1 MTSKKQPTVKADND
15 INPAIQS
22 QATALREQINHHNH
36 RYYVLDDPEVPDAEY
51 DRLFRELQALE
62 ERYPALV
69 SSDSPTQ
76 RVGAKPLASFNEVQH
91 VVPMLS
97 LGNAFDDGEVLAFG
111 RRVSEKLGNE
121 DVAFTAEP
129 KLDGLAISLLYEDGV
144 LVRAAT
150 RGDGMTGEDVTQNV
164 RTIKSIPLHLLGD
177 DSPRRLEVRG
187 EIYMPKA
194 GFEAL
199 NERQRAAGDK
209 PFANPRNAAAGSLR
223 QLDSEVAATRPLTI
237 FCYGVGQVEGEQVG
251 GELPDSHGA
260 ILQRLKD
267 WGLRV
272 CPEIETVQG
281 IEACLVFHRRIA
293 EQRSA
298 LPYDI
303 DGVVYK
309 VDNLAQQDVLGFVS
323 RAPRWAIAHKFP
335 AQEAIT
341 KLLGIDVQVGRTGAL
356 TPVARLAPVEV
367 GGVTVTNA
375 TLHNQDEIERMD
387 LRFDETVGVGDT
399 VVVYRAGDVIPKV
412 ASVVLSQRPERL
424 KHIEYFKMKLKCPEC
439 GSDVEREEGEAI
451 MRCSG
456 GLFCPAQRKQAI
468 KHFASR
474 RAMDIEG
481 LGDKL
486 VDQLVDAG
494 LVENPAGLY
503 KLSLETIAG
512 LDRMAEKSAQNLLDA
527 LEKSKSTTL
536 ARFLFALGIREVGE
550 TTAQNLANHYR
561 SLEAIMQADEED
573 LKTVSDV
580 GPIVASHVVTFFKQT
595 HNCDV
600 IKQLRAKDKNG
611 NEGVHW
617 PAIEAVEMETLP
629 LAGKTVV
636 LTGTLTHM
644 ARSEAKERLQKLGAK
659 VAGSV
664 SKKTDLVIAGE
675 AAGSKR
681 EKAKSL
687 GIEILDEAGLI
698 ALLQQ

>member
-1 MTSKKQPTVKADND
+1 MTTKKQQSGTADND
-15 INPAIQS
+15 ISPAIQS
-22 QATALREQINHHNH
+22 QAAALREQLNHHNYH
-36 RYYVLDDPEVPDAEY
+36 YYVLDDPEVPDAEY

-62 ERYPALV
+62 QRYPALV
-69 SSDSPTQ
+69 TSDSPTQ
-76 RVGAKPLASFNEVQH
+76 RVGAKPLSAFAEVQH

-97 LGNAFDDGEVLAFG
+97 LGNAFDDDEVLAFG
-111 RRVSEKLGNE
+111 RRVSEKLGTE
-121 DVAFTAEP
+121 DVVFTAEP
-129 KLDGLAISLLYEDGV
+129 KLDGLAISLLYENGV
-144 LVRAAT
+144 LMRAAT
-150 RGDGMTGEDVTQNV
+150 RGDGATGEDVTQNV

-177 DSPRRLEVRG
+177 DFPSLLEVRG
-187 EIYMPKA
+187 EVYMPKA

-199 NERQRAAGDK
+199 NERQRAAGEK

-223 QLDSEVAATRPLTI
+223 QLDSKIAATRPLTI
-237 FCYGVGQVEGEQVG
+237 FCYGVGQVEQ

-272 CPEIETVQG
+272 CPEIETVRG
-281 IEACLVFHRRIA
+281 IGSCLAYYRRIA
-293 EQRSA
+293 EHRAA
-298 LPYDI
+298 LSYDI

-309 VDNLAQQDVLGFVS
+309 VDDLAQQQVLGFVS

-341 KLLGIDVQVGRTGAL
+341 QLLGIDVQVGRTGAL

-387 LRFDETVGVGDT
+387 VRVGDT

-412 ASVVLSQRPERL
+412 DSVVLSQRP
-424 KHIEYFKMKLKCPEC
+424 KHTRRFEMPKHCPEC

-494 LVENPAGLY
+494 LVENPADLY
-503 KLSLETIAG
+503 QLSLEAVAG
-512 LDRMAEKSAQNLLDA
+512 LERMAEKSARNLLDA

-550 TTAQNLANHYR
+550 TTALSLANHYR
-561 SLEAIMQADEED
+561 SLDAIMQADAEN
-573 LKTVSDV
+573 LQTVPDV
-580 GPIVASHVVTFFKQT
+580 GPVVAAHVVTFFKQR
-595 HNCDV
+595 HNREV
-600 IKQLRAKDKNG
+600 IDKLLAA
-611 NEGVHW
+611 GVHW
-617 PAIEAVEMETLP
+617 PWIEKIETAALP
-629 LAGKTVV
+629 LAGKTAV
-636 LTGTLTHM
+636 LTGTLSSLS
-644 ARSEAKERLQKLGAK
+644 RDEAKQKLQALGAK

-675 AAGSKR
+675 AAGSKL
-681 EKAKSL
+681 EKAEAL
-687 GIEILDEAGLI
+687 GIEILDESGLI
-698 ALLQQ
+698 TLLEQSAATTKASQ

>member
-1 MTSKKQPTVKADND
+1 MTTKKQQPVTADND
-15 INPAIQS
+15 ISPAIQS
-22 QATALREQINHHNH
+22 QAATLREQLNYHNY

-76 RVGAKPLASFNEVQH
+76 RVGAKPLAAFAEVQH

-97 LGNAFDDGEVLAFG
+97 LGNAFDDEEVLAFG
-111 RRVSEKLGNE
+111 RRLSEKLGTE
-121 DVAFTAEP
+121 DIVFTVEP
-129 KLDGLAISLLYEDGV
+129 KLDGLAISLLYENGV

-177 DSPRRLEVRG
+177 DYPRLLEVRG
-187 EIYMPKA
+187 EVYMPKA

-199 NERQRAAGDK
+199 NKRQLAAGEK

-223 QLDSEVAATRPLTI
+223 QLDSKIAATRPLTI
-237 FCYGVGQVEGEQVG
+237 FCYGVGQVEQ
-251 GELPDSHGA
+251 GELPHSHGA

-272 CPEIETVQG
+272 CPEIETVRG
-281 IEACLVFHRRIA
+281 IESCLVFYRRIA
-293 EQRSA
+293 EQREA

-309 VDNLAQQDVLGFVS
+309 VDNLAQQQVLGFVS

-341 KLLGIDVQVGRTGAL
+341 QLLGIDVQVGRTGAL

-387 LRFDETVGVGDT
+387 VRVGDT

-412 ASVVLSQRPERL
+412 ASVVLSQRP
-424 KHIEYFKMKLKCPEC
+424 KHTHRFEMPRQCPEC

-494 LVENPAGLY
+494 LVENPADLY
-503 KLSLETIAG
+503 QLSLETVAG
-512 LDRMAEKSAQNLLDA
+512 LERMAEKSAQNLLDA

-550 TTAQNLANHYR
+550 TTALSLANHYR
-561 SLEAIMQADEED
+561 TLDAIMQADEED
-573 LKTVSDV
+573 LQTVPDV
-580 GPIVASHVVTFFKQT
+580 GPIVAAHVVTFFKQP
-595 HNCDV
+595 HNREV
-600 IKQLRAKDKNG
+600 IKQLIAKGK
-611 NEGVHW
+611 GVHW
-617 PAIEAVEMETLP
+617 PAIEMVEPEALP
-629 LAGKTVV
+629 LAGKTIV
-636 LTGTLTHM
+636 LTGTLSRMSRT
-644 ARSEAKERLQKLGAK
+644 EAKQQLQKLGAK

-675 AAGSKR
+675 AAGSKL
-681 EKAKSL
+681 EKAESL
-687 GIEILDEAGLI
+687 GVETMDEQAFLDW
-698 ALLQQ
+698 LQELSA

>member
-1 MTSKKQPTVKADND
+1 MTTKKQQPVTADND
-15 INPAIQS
+15 ISPAIQS
-22 QATALREQINHHNH
+22 QAATLREQLNYHNY

-76 RVGAKPLASFNEVQH
+76 RVGAKPLAAFAEVQH

-97 LGNAFDDGEVLAFG
+97 LGNAFDDEEVLAFG
-111 RRVSEKLGNE
+111 RRLSEKLGTE
-121 DVAFTAEP
+121 DIVFTVEP
-129 KLDGLAISLLYEDGV
+129 KLDGLAISLLYENGV

-177 DSPRRLEVRG
+177 DYPRLLEVRG
-187 EIYMPKA
+187 EVYMPKA

-199 NERQRAAGDK
+199 NKRQLAAGEK

-223 QLDSEVAATRPLTI
+223 QLDSKIAATRPLTI
-237 FCYGVGQVEGEQVG
+237 FCYGVGQVEQ
-251 GELPDSHGA
+251 GELPHSHGA

-272 CPEIETVQG
+272 CPEIETVRG
-281 IEACLVFHRRIA
+281 IESCLVFYRRIA
-293 EQRSA
+293 EQREA

-309 VDNLAQQDVLGFVS
+309 VDNLAQQQVLGFVS

-341 KLLGIDVQVGRTGAL
+341 QLLGIDVQVGRTGAL

-387 LRFDETVGVGDT
+387 VRVGDT

-412 ASVVLSQRPERL
+412 ASVVLSQRP
-424 KHIEYFKMKLKCPEC
+424 KHTHRFEMPRQCPEC

-494 LVENPAGLY
+494 LVENPADLY
-503 KLSLETIAG
+503 QLSLETVAG
-512 LDRMAEKSAQNLLDA
+512 LERMAEKSAQNLLDA

-550 TTAQNLANHYR
+550 TTALSLANHYR
-561 SLEAIMQADEED
+561 TLDAIMQADEED
-573 LKTVSDV
+573 LQTVPDV
-580 GPIVASHVVTFFKQT
+580 GPIVAAHVVTFFKQP
-595 HNCDV
+595 HNREV
-600 IKQLRAKDKNG
+600 IKQLIAKGK
-611 NEGVHW
+611 GVHW
-617 PAIEAVEMETLP
+617 PAIEMVEPEALP
-629 LAGKTVV
+629 LAGKTIV
-636 LTGTLTHM
+636 LTGTLSRMSRT
-644 ARSEAKERLQKLGAK
+644 EEKQQLQKLGAK

-675 AAGSKR
+675 AAGSKL
-681 EKAKSL
+681 EKAESL
-687 GIEILDEAGLI
+687 GVETMDEQAFLDW
-698 ALLQQ
+698 LQELSA

>member
-1 MTSKKQPTVKADND
+1 MTISTKSVAAD
-15 INPAIQS
+15 IAE
-22 QATALREQINHHNH
+22 QATGLREQINHHNN

-62 ERYPALV
+62 QQYPALV
-69 SSDSPTQ
+69 SKDSPTQ
-76 RVGAKPLASFNEVQH
+76 RVGATPLSGFDEVQH
-91 VVPMLS
+91 VIPMLS
-97 LGNAFDDGEVLAFG
+97 LGNAFDDDEVLAFG
-111 RRVSEKLGNE
+111 RRVSDKLEIENE
-121 DVAFTAEP
+121 AVVFSAEP

-150 RGDGMTGEDVTQNV
+150 RGDGTRGEDVTQNV

-177 DSPRRLEVRG
+177 DYPRLLEVRG
-187 EIYMPKA
+187 EVYMPKA

-199 NERQRAAGDK
+199 NERQRAADEK

-223 QLDSEVAATRPLTI
+223 QLDSRITATRPLAI
-237 FCYGVGQVEGEQVG
+237 FCYGVGQVAVKNGS
-251 GELPDSHGA
+251 ELPHGHGA

-272 CPEIETVQG
+272 CPETETLQG
-281 IEACLVFHRRIA
+281 IAACLEFYRRIA

-309 VDNLAQQDVLGFVS
+309 VDAFAQQQVLGFVS
-323 RAPRWAIAHKFP
+323 RAPRWAVAHKFP

-341 KLLGIDVQVGRTGAL
+341 QLLGIDVQVGRTGAL

-387 LRFDETVGVGDT
+387 LRFNEAKGVGDT

-412 ASVVLSQRPERL
+412 ASVVLSQRPECL

-439 GSDVEREEGEAI
+439 NSDVVREEGEAI
-451 MRCSG
+451 LRCTG
-456 GLFCPAQRKQAI
+456 GLFCPAQRKEAI

-486 VDQLVDAG
+486 VEQLVDAG
-494 LVENPAGLY
+494 LVQTPADLFQLQLGTVA
-503 KLSLETIAG
+503 SLE
-512 LDRMAEKSAQNLLDA
+512 RMAEKSAKNLLTA
-527 LEKSKSTTL
+527 LQKSKSTTL
-536 ARFLFALGIREVGE
+536 ARFLFALGVREVGE

-561 SLEAIMQADEED
+561 ELAAIMQADED
-573 LKTVSDV
+573 SLQSVPDV
-580 GPIVASHVVTFFKQT
+580 GPIVASHVVAFFMQM
-595 HNCDV
+595 HNREV
-600 IKQLRAKDKNG
+600 VEQLLTQ
-611 NEGVHW
+611 GVCW
-617 PAIEAVEMETLP
+617 PDIEAIEIETLP

-636 LTGTLTHM
+636 LTGTFTCM
-644 ARSEAKERLQKLGAK
+644 GRSEAKEQLQKLGAK

-664 SKKTDLVIAGE
+664 SKKTDLLIAGE

-681 EKAKSL
+681 EKAESL
-687 GIEILDEAGLI
+687 GIEILDESGLI
-698 ALLQQ
+698 TLLQQ

>member
-1 MTSKKQPTVKADND
+1 MNVPAD
-15 INPAIQS
+15 IND
-22 QATALREQINHHNH
+22 QATVLRDRINHHNY

-62 ERYPALV
+62 KKYPALV

-76 RVGAKPLASFNEVQH
+76 RVGAIPLPHFDEVQH
-91 VVPMLS
+91 MIPMLS
-97 LGNAFDDGEVLAFG
+97 LGNAFDDDEVLAFG
-111 RRVSEKLGNE
+111 RRVSEKLVTE
-121 DVAFTAEP
+121 EVTFTAEP
-129 KLDGLAISLLYEDGV
+129 KLDGLAISLLYENGV

-177 DSPRRLEVRG
+177 DYPQLLEVRG
-187 EIYMPKA
+187 EVYMPKA
-194 GFEAL
+194 GFAAL
-199 NERQRAAGDK
+199 NERQKAAGEK
-209 PFANPRNAAAGSLR
+209 VFANPRNAAAGSLR
-223 QLDSEVAATRPLTI
+223 QLDSRITATRPLAM
-237 FCYGVGQVEGEQVG
+237 FCYGVGQVTEGL
-251 GELPDSHGA
+251 LPDSHGA

-272 CPEIETVQG
+272 CPEMETVQG
-281 IEACLVFHRRIA
+281 IEACLVFYRRIA
-293 EQRSA
+293 EQRDA

-309 VDNLAQQDVLGFVS
+309 VDPLAQQQVLGFVS

-341 KLLGIDVQVGRTGAL
+341 QLLDIDVQVGRTGAL

-387 LRFDETVGVGDT
+387 LRFDGEVGDT

-424 KHIEYFKMKLKCPEC
+424 KHIESFKMKLKCPEC
-439 GSDVEREEGEAI
+439 DSDVEREEGEAI

-503 KLSLETIAG
+503 QLSLETVAG
-512 LDRMAEKSAQNLLDA
+512 LERMATKSAENLLRG
-527 LEKSKSTTL
+527 LEDSKSTTL
-536 ARFLFALGIREVGE
+536 GRFLFSLGIREVGE

-561 SLEAIMQADEED
+561 TLEAIAQADEED
-573 LKTVSDV
+573 LQTVSDV
-580 GPIVASHVVTFFKQT
+580 GPIVAAHVVTFFKQD

-600 IKQLRAKDKNG
+600 IKQLRARDKNG

-617 PAIEAVEMETLP
+617 PAIEAVEMESLP
-629 LAGKTVV
+629 LAGKTIV
-636 LTGTLTHM
+636 LTGTFTQM
-644 ARSEAKERLQKLGAK
+644 GRSEAKEQLQKLGAK

-681 EKAKSL
+681 EKAESL
-687 GIEILDEAGLI
+687 GIEILDESGLI
-698 ALLQQ
+698 ALLKK

>member
-1 MTSKKQPTVKADND
+1 MTTQKQQSGTADTD
-15 INPAIQS
+15 ISPAILS
-22 QATALREQINHHNH
+22 QAATLREQLNHHNY

-76 RVGAKPLASFNEVQH
+76 RVGAKPLAAFAEVQH

-97 LGNAFDDGEVLAFG
+97 LGNAFDDAEVLAFG
-111 RRVSEKLGNE
+111 RRVSEKLGMD
-121 DVAFTAEP
+121 DVAFTVEP
-129 KLDGLAISLLYEDGV
+129 KLDGLAISLLYENGV

-177 DSPRRLEVRG
+177 DYPRRLEVRG

-199 NERQRAAGDK
+199 NERQRAAGEK

-223 QLDSEVAATRPLTI
+223 QLDSKIAATRPLAI
-237 FCYGVGQVEGEQVG
+237 FCYGVGQVEEGDV
-251 GELPDSHGA
+251 PDSHGA

-281 IEACLVFHRRIA
+281 IEACLVFYRRIG
-293 EQRSA
+293 EQRDA

-309 VDNLAQQDVLGFVS
+309 VDNLAQQQVLGFVS

-341 KLLGIDVQVGRTGAL
+341 QLLGIDVQVGRTGAL
-356 TPVARLAPVEV
+356 TPVARLKPVEV

-387 LRFDETVGVGDT
+387 LRFDGEVGDT

-412 ASVVLSQRPERL
+412 ASVVVSQRPERL
-424 KHIEYFKMKLKCPEC
+424 KHIEYFKIEPKCPEC

-503 KLSLETIAG
+503 QLSLETVAG
-512 LDRMAEKSAQNLLDA
+512 LERMAEKSAQNLLDA

-561 SLEAIMQADEED
+561 SLGAIMQADEEN
-573 LKTVSDV
+573 LQTVPDV
-580 GPIVASHVVTFFKQT
+580 GPIVAAHVVTFFKQP
-595 HNCDV
+595 HNREV
-600 IKQLRAKDKNG
+600 VEQLLAQ
-611 NEGVHW
+611 GVHW
-617 PAIEAVEMETLP
+617 PTIEMVETKALP
-629 LAGKTVV
+629 LAGKTIV
-636 LTGTLTHM
+636 LTGTLTQM
-644 ARSEAKERLQKLGAK
+644 GRSEAKEQLQKLGAK

-675 AAGSKR
+675 AAGSKL
-681 EKAKSL
+681 EKAESL
-687 GIEILDEAGLI
+687 GVETMDEQAFLDW
-698 ALLQQ
+698 LQTFSA

>member
-1 MTSKKQPTVKADND
+1 MNV
-15 INPAIQS
+15 PAEIRA
-22 QATALREQINHHNH
+22 QAETLREQINHHNY

-62 ERYPALV
+62 EKYPALV

-76 RVGAKPLASFNEVQH
+76 RVGAQPLAAFDEVQH

-97 LGNAFDDGEVLAFG
+97 LGNAFNEDDVLAFA
-111 RRVSEKLGNE
+111 RRINEKLGRE
-121 DVAFTAEP
+121 DIVFTAEP

-150 RGDGMTGEDVTQNV
+150 RGDGMTGENVTQNV

-177 DSPRRLEVRG
+177 DYPQLLEVRG
-187 EIYMPKA
+187 EVYMPKK

-199 NERQRAAGDK
+199 NARQRAAGEK

-223 QLDSEVAATRPLTI
+223 QLDSRITATRPLAM
-237 FCYGVGQVEGEQVG
+237 FCYGVGQVEGIKNG
-251 GELPDSHGA
+251 KGLPGSHGA
-260 ILQRLKD
+260 ILQRLND
-267 WGLRV
+267 WGLRI
-272 CPEIETVQG
+272 CPETRTVRG
-281 IEACLVFHRRIA
+281 INACLDFYRHIA
-293 EQRSA
+293 GQRDM

-309 VDNLAQQDVLGFVS
+309 VDDLAQQEVLGFVS

-341 KLLGIDVQVGRTGAL
+341 RLLAIDVQVGRTGAL
-356 TPVARLAPVEV
+356 TPVARLEPVEV

-387 LRFDETVGVGDT
+387 LRIGDT
-399 VVVYRAGDVIPKV
+399 VVIYRAGDVIPKV
-412 ASVVLSQRPERL
+412 ASVVVSRRPQNPRRFVMPD
-424 KHIEYFKMKLKCPEC
+424 HCPEC
-439 GSDVEREEGEAI
+439 GADVEREAGEAVL
-451 MRCSG
+451 RCSG
-456 GLFCPAQRKQAI
+456 GLFCPAQRKEAI

-486 VDQLVDAG
+486 VEQLVDAG
-494 LVENPAGLY
+494 LVETPADLFQLKPEIVAGL
-503 KLSLETIAG
+503 E
-512 LDRMAEKSAQNLLDA
+512 RMAEKSAENLLAA

-550 TTAQNLANHYR
+550 TTAQNLAKHYR
-561 SLEAIMQADEED
+561 TLEAIMQADEED
-573 LKTVSDV
+573 LQTVPDV
-580 GPIVASHVVTFFKQT
+580 GPVVATHVVTFFKQP
-595 HNCDV
+595 HNREV
-600 IKQLRAKDKNG
+600 VAQLR
-611 NEGVHW
+611 EQGVHW
-617 PAIEAVEMETLP
+617 PVIEVAETETLP

-636 LTGTLTHM
+636 LTGTLSSLG
-644 ARSEAKERLQKLGAK
+644 RSEAKEKLQALGAK

-681 EKAKSL
+681 EKAEAL
-687 GIEILDEAGLI
+687 GIDILDESGLL
-698 ALLQQ
+698 ALLENKASS

>member
-1 MTSKKQPTVKADND
+1 MTTQKQQSGTADTD
-15 INPAIQS
+15 ISPAILS
-22 QATALREQINHHNH
+22 QAATLREQLNHHNY

-76 RVGAKPLASFNEVQH
+76 RVGAKPLAAFAEVQH

-97 LGNAFDDGEVLAFG
+97 LGNAFDDTEVLAFG
-111 RRVSEKLGNE
+111 RRVSEKLGMD
-121 DVAFTAEP
+121 DVAFTVEP
-129 KLDGLAISLLYEDGV
+129 KLDGLAISLLYENGV

-177 DSPRRLEVRG
+177 DYPRRLEVRG

-199 NERQRAAGDK
+199 NERQRAAGEK

-223 QLDSEVAATRPLTI
+223 QLDSKIAATRPLAI
-237 FCYGVGQVEGEQVG
+237 FCYGVGQVEEGDV
-251 GELPDSHGA
+251 PDSHGA

-281 IEACLVFHRRIA
+281 IEACLVFYRRIG
-293 EQRSA
+293 EQRDA

-309 VDNLAQQDVLGFVS
+309 VDNLAQQQVLGFVS

-341 KLLGIDVQVGRTGAL
+341 QLLGIDVQVGRTGAL
-356 TPVARLAPVEV
+356 TPVARLKPVEV

-387 LRFDETVGVGDT
+387 LRFDGEVGDT

-412 ASVVLSQRPERL
+412 ASVVVSQRPERL
-424 KHIEYFKMKLKCPEC
+424 KHIEYFKIEPKCPEC

-503 KLSLETIAG
+503 QLSLETVAG
-512 LDRMAEKSAQNLLDA
+512 LERMAEKSAQNLLDA

-561 SLEAIMQADEED
+561 SLGAIMQADEEN
-573 LKTVSDV
+573 LQTVPDV
-580 GPIVASHVVTFFKQT
+580 GPIVAAHVVTFFKQP
-595 HNCDV
+595 HNREV
-600 IKQLRAKDKNG
+600 VEQLLAQ
-611 NEGVHW
+611 GVHW
-617 PAIEAVEMETLP
+617 PTIEMVETKALP
-629 LAGKTVV
+629 LAGKTIV
-636 LTGTLTHM
+636 LTGTLTQM
-644 ARSEAKERLQKLGAK
+644 GRSEAKEQLQKLGAK

-675 AAGSKR
+675 AAGSKL
-681 EKAKSL
+681 EKAESL
-687 GIEILDEAGLI
+687 GVETMDEQAFLDW
-698 ALLQQ
+698 LQTFSA

>member
-1 MTSKKQPTVKADND
+1 MTSAKMNL
-15 INPAIQS
+15 PAEILDQV
-22 QATALREQINHHNH
+22 AVLRERLNHHNY

-62 ERYPALV
+62 EKYPALV

-76 RVGAKPLASFNEVQH
+76 RVGATPLPSFNEVQH
-91 VVPMLS
+91 MIPMLS
-97 LGNAFDDGEVLAFG
+97 LGNAFDDDEVLAFG
-111 RRVSEKLGNE
+111 RRVSEKLGTE
-121 DVAFTAEP
+121 DVTFTAEP
-129 KLDGLAISLLYEDGV
+129 KLDGLAISLLYENGV

-164 RTIKSIPLHLLGD
+164 RTINSIPLHLLGD
-177 DSPRRLEVRG
+177 DYPQLLEVRG
-187 EIYMPKA
+187 EVYMPKA
-194 GFEAL
+194 GFAAL
-199 NERQRAAGDK
+199 NERQKAAGEK
-209 PFANPRNAAAGSLR
+209 VFANPRNAAAGSLR
-223 QLDSEVAATRPLTI
+223 QLDSRITATRPLAM
-237 FCYGVGQVEGEQVG
+237 FCYGVGQVTDGL
-251 GELPDSHGA
+251 LPDSHGA

-272 CPEIETVQG
+272 CPEMETVQG
-281 IEACLVFHRRIA
+281 IEACLVFYRRIA
-293 EQRSA
+293 EQRDA

-309 VDNLAQQDVLGFVS
+309 VDQLAQQQVLGFVS

-341 KLLGIDVQVGRTGAL
+341 QLLDIDVQVGRTGAL

-387 LRFDETVGVGDT
+387 LRFDGVVGDT

-424 KHIEYFKMKLKCPEC
+424 KHIESFKMKLKCPEC
-439 GSDVEREEGEAI
+439 DSDVEREEGEAI

-486 VDQLVDAG
+486 VDQLVDAD
-494 LVENPAGLY
+494 LIHNPADLY
-503 KLSLETIAG
+503 QLSLDAVAG
-512 LDRMAEKSAQNLLDA
+512 LERMATKSAENLLRGLDG
-527 LEKSKSTTL
+527 SKSTTL
-536 ARFLFALGIREVGE
+536 GRFLFALGIREVGE

-561 SLEAIMQADEED
+561 ELDAIEQADEED
-573 LKTVSDV
+573 LQTVTDV
-580 GPIVASHVVTFFKQT
+580 GPIVAAHVVTFFKQT
-595 HNCDV
+595 HNREVVD
-600 IKQLRAKDKNG
+600 QLIAQ
-611 NEGVHW
+611 GVHW
-617 PAIEAVEMETLP
+617 PAIEAVEMESLP

-636 LTGTLTHM
+636 LTGTLTQM
-644 ARSEAKERLQKLGAK
+644 GRSEAKEQLQKLGAK
-659 VAGSV
+659 VVGSV
-664 SKKTDLVIAGE
+664 SKNTNWVIAGE
-675 AAGSKR
+675 TAGSKR
-681 EKAKSL
+681 EKAEKL